1 MRVDLYT
8 LEALHHQARRERAQ
22 AIYSLIVAPVVR
34 FFQKRPASA
43 PRAAP
48 LRSRLA

>member
-1 MRVDLYT
+1 MRIDHRT
-8 LEALHHQARRERAQ
+8 LEALHHRARRERAE
-22 AIYSLIVAPVVR
+22 AVHRLLVAPLIR
-34 FFQKRPASA
+34 FFRNRPAPA